1 MKKSIKFLL
10 KHIKMSMVNK
20 RLYFRFF
27 TLISVNMF
35 SYDYK
40 NFNLNYFN
48 KLLNNS
54 SLNTFIKACLGV
66 NESKDL
72 RGVSRRVKFFSFMSL
87 DV

>member
-1 MKKSIKFLL
+1 MA
-10 KHIKMSMVNK
+10 NK
-20 RLYFRFF
+20 RFYFRFF
-27 TLISVNMF
+27 RLISVYMF

-40 NFNLNYFN
+40 KINFNLNYFN

-72 RGVSRRVKFFSFMSL
+72 RGVSKSVKFFPFISL
-87 DV
+87 GV